1 MTQLMYEGDPLEI
14 KGLFC
19 VYMAGSVECA
29 LRQHPECMNADDC
42 LFHRTDPGCG
52 IERFYRQLAEGETP
66 MMRNV
71 NCRSDQARILV
82 RSLVDCKG
90 DFPEMIFGPPPGNNP
105 DSFWVDLTEDQKNVL
120 RAAYADAFGKLY
132 GGKKIM
138 VVDPGHDEGSR
149 AAAAACKVQGGALVI
164 EAIVDNTDNSPN
176 RNEDVIL
183 TQEKPGNPLL
193 ESTKAFE
200 QHEIL
205 ESGLQQRRD
214 REMAV
219 LKEEYKRSLVDIIKT
234 FRNRGSTEFRFT
246 REDWDN
252 RKPQTEEDRKEMEQ
266 LCYEMG
272 QETQQLYLNSMKGL
286 GEDKSIE
293 IIPADETARIRSGIT
308 ADSTEIDGAIDI
320 LEHWDKVTKE
330 FDFVEGYKKNK
341 WKDESC
347 TLTRKSLRALK
358 RSWGLDGKS
367 LKRFRKKQEQEINRR
382 DRKFRDRTRKLKRLL
397 EYQIRSLEFVFQGP
411 PFGNKNPVITMDR
424 RYNFPDVPNRAIEH
438 IRNNAFN
445 FLELE

>member
-14 KGLFC
+14 NGLFC

-82 RSLVDCKG
+82 RSLVDYKG

-138 VVDPGHDEGSR
+138 VADHGHDEGSR

-164 EAIVDNTDNSPN
+164 DAIVDNTDNSPN
-176 RNEDVIL
+176 RNGDVM
-183 TQEKPGNPLL
+183 P
-193 ESTKAFE
+193 
-200 QHEIL
+200 
-205 ESGLQQRRD
+205 
-214 REMAV
+214 
-219 LKEEYKRSLVDIIKT
+219 
-234 FRNRGSTEFRFT
+234 
-246 REDWDN
+246 
-252 RKPQTEEDRKEMEQ
+252 
-266 LCYEMG
+266 
-272 QETQQLYLNSMKGL
+272 LYLNSLKGL
-286 GEDKSIE
+286 GEDRSIE
-293 IIPADETARIRSGIT
+293 IIPADETARIRSGHT
-308 ADSTEIDGAIDI
+308 ADSTEIDGMKRVEDCRTPYESCI
-320 LEHWDKVTKE
+320 LSKKDVRWLQRRYGMTGK
-330 FDFVEGYKKNK
+330 YKKR
-341 WKDESC
+341 
-347 TLTRKSLRALK
+347 L
-358 RSWGLDGKS
+358 
-367 LKRFRKKQEQEINRR
+367 RKKQEQEINRR
-382 DRKFRDRTRKLKRLL
+382 DRRFRDRTRKLKKLL

-424 RYNFPDVPNRAIEH
+424 RYAFPDAPNRAIEH
-438 IRNNAFN
+438 IRNTAFN
-445 FLELE
+445 FLGLE